1 MNKYIAIL
9 THFHVCNFGANMQA
23 LSTYSYLQNHGWNP
37 IMIDWASYQQ
47 KLFSNVSQEQQKAHD
62 DFVKTHFKMTPPLN
76 DEDEII
82 SYLEKNEIYNVIVGS
97 DAVFGIET
105 FLERWRLDKKG
116 FHHRK
121 SSPDKLFPNTFWLSK
136 LVTKNKFKV
145 AMMSVSSQNA
155 AYQLFSSTIRQDMKK
170 CLQRYDYISVR
181 DKWTQQMIKKVS
193 ERWVPVTPDPVWAFG
208 VNVLDKETKEKFLKR
223 MEITSPYILLG
234 FQNAYPESTKAWLD
248 DFVPLAKKNGYT
260 CIPLPFAFGYFN
272 YPYDKQISLPLS
284 PMDWYR
290 LIKYSSGYVGYNM
303 HPVIAS
309 MSNNIPCFSI
319 DNYGITIAKVYN
331 IEQSSKIYDIFL
343 QSNRLDYRCNI
354 RKFFKGHALSPAD
367 IMQRLLDYN
376 YESGAKFAD
385 AQRETYNHMMIQITN
400 LFKQN

>member
-1 MNKYIAIL
+1 
-9 THFHVCNFGANMQA
+9 
-23 LSTYSYLQNHGWNP
+23 
-37 IMIDWASYQQ
+37 
-47 KLFSNVSQEQQKAHD
+47 
-62 DFVKTHFKMTPPLN
+62 
-76 DEDEII
+76 
-82 SYLEKNEIYNVIVGS
+82 
-97 DAVFGIET
+97 
-105 FLERWRLDKKG
+105 
-116 FHHRK
+116 
-121 SSPDKLFPNTFWLSK
+121 
-136 LVTKNKFKV
+136 
-145 AMMSVSSQNA
+145 
-155 AYQLFSSTIRQDMKK
+155 
-170 CLQRYDYISVR
+170 
-181 DKWTQQMIKKVS
+181 MIKKVS